1 MEMTDMS
8 RYTFAGHRPELSI
21 VVGWDNPLR
30 TYFAQ
35 VWEGGG
41 PPKGELR
48 LWVGIGLD
56 RVLTVETLAGLL
68 APYGDIPRRVVSQL
82 EDDQERSTLQRLLGS
97 RGRRI

>member
-1 MEMTDMS
+1 MS

-30 TYFAQ
+30 SYFAQ

-48 LWVGIGLD
+48 LWVGIGPD
-56 RVLTVETLAGLL
+56 RVLTVETLAWLL
-68 APYGDIPRRVVSQL
+68 APYGNIPERVVSQL
-82 EDDQERSTLQRLLGS
+82 EDDQDRRHEPRPLQRALTQ
-97 RGRRI
+97 RGRRL